1 MIAPILTIPYSS
13 LPDLFKL
20 LYKVNCL
27 SFMLLVFT
35 KSNSEFGHSNIILAP
50 FILPVTV
57 VISSSKL
64 SMDVLLCKL
73 ILVAFNIVELS

>member
-13 LPDLFKL
+13 LSDLFKL
-20 LYKVNCL
+20 LYI
-27 SFMLLVFT
+27 VFT
-35 KSNSEFGHSNIILAP
+35 KSNSEFGPSNIT
-50 FILPVTV
+50 VTA

-64 SMDVLLCKL
+64 STGVLLCKL